1 MLLIYIGQLT
11 LIHVMISFHP
21 DIIYISSYLHIIV
34 SKMSNLNLLVLH
46 HMLIY
51 DFTKNIETQN
61 DAMHVNLS
69 KVNSLEGVKSSTIR

>member
-21 DIIYISSYLHIIV
+21 DISSYLHIIV